1 MEMSEMEAG
10 GCKPLTTFV
19 HADTSTF
26 REVVQRLTGGGGSNQ
41 TQTQTQTQHEKSI
54 GAGAAGISSKRT
66 TTSSSTSKLH
76 ERRQYMRPKLEIV
89 KPATTSTSTTCHFKS
104 SSPLVSPSTILSKL
118 SIVEQENKGGGSPS
132 AAANS
137 TVRSYDNEDETNRN
151 SHLEEEKAIQ
161 ERRFYLHPSPRR
173 GKSPKSPPELLTLFP
188 LISPKSNLHN
198 P

>member
-1 MEMSEMEAG
+1 MSEMGAG

-26 REVVQRLTGGGGSNQ
+26 REVVQRLTGGGGPN
-41 TQTQTQTQHEKSI
+41 QTQTQHEKSI
-54 GAGAAGISSKRT
+54 GAAGISSKRT
-66 TTSSSTSKLH
+66 ATSSSTSKLH

-89 KPATTSTSTTCHFKS
+89 KPTTTTTSHFKS

-118 SIVEQENKGGGSPS
+118 SIVEPENKRGGSP
-132 AAANS
+132 A
-137 TVRSYDNEDETNRN
+137 E
-151 SHLEEEKAIQ
+151 

-188 LISPKSNLHN
+188 LTSPKSNLQN

>member
-1 MEMSEMEAG
+1 MGAG

-26 REVVQRLTGGGGSNQ
+26 REVVQRLTGGGGPN
-41 TQTQTQTQHEKSI
+41 QTQTQHEKSI
-54 GAGAAGISSKRT
+54 GAAGISSKRT

-89 KPATTSTSTTCHFKS
+89 KPTTTTTSHFKS

-118 SIVEQENKGGGSPS
+118 SIVEQENKGGGSP
-132 AAANS
+132 AAAAKS

-151 SHLEEEKAIQ
+151 SHLEEERAIQ

-188 LISPKSNLHN
+188 LTSPKSNLQN

>member
-1 MEMSEMEAG
+1 MGAG

-26 REVVQRLTGGGGSNQ
+26 REVVQRLTGGGGPN
-41 TQTQTQTQHEKSI
+41 QTQTQHEKSI
-54 GAGAAGISSKRT
+54 GAAGISSKRT

-89 KPATTSTSTTCHFKS
+89 KPTTSTTTSHFKS

-118 SIVEQENKGGGSPS
+118 SIVEQENKGGGSP
-132 AAANS
+132 AAAAKS

-151 SHLEEEKAIQ
+151 SHLEEERAIQ
-161 ERRFYLHPSPRR
+161 ERGFYLHPSPRR

-188 LISPKSNLHN
+188 LTSPKSNLQN